1 MNLYRFAQKNIKRNL
16 TRTMLTVFSVAIA
29 VTLLISFLGLNEGY
43 TRAILKDVNQLGAQ
57 LLAVPKGCP
66 YEATALIINGGV
78 LPSYLPEKAIT
89 DINNIPNVN
98 QIYGLLMGIQ
108 ASKTIT
114 NSSDLIYGITD
125 GIFEMKKNWNLS
137 KDIFKETGAIVGF
150 KKAEM
155 YKIKV
160 GDNIILGNKKI
171 SFKIL
176 AIIPLQG
183 TEDDSIIFVPLKS
196 AQNLFSLPDQVSGIA
211 VTLKDP
217 TKIAETVIDIEKIKD
232 VQVVT
237 MDQVLGIVLKFINT
251 VKVLMLGIIM
261 IAIFISG
268 LQILNSLLMSI
279 MEQIKEF
286 GVFKAIGSNN
296 NQIRMIV
303 FYQSFL
309 ITIIGSLVGVVFSIL
324 LKPFLNIIVR
334 NFVAS
339 APKGNLI
346 LFLPWMFG
354 AGIGFA
360 IVVGFIASLYPA
372 WKASSQ
378 VPAKVIHMEVQV

>member
-1 MNLYRFAQKNIKRNL
+1 MNLFRFALKNLQRNL
-16 TRTMLTVFSVAIA
+16 TRTILTFFSVTIA

-43 TRAILKDVNQLGAQ
+43 TKAVLKDVNQLGAQ
-57 LLAVPKGCP
+57 LLAIPKGCP
-66 YEATALIINGGV
+66 YEATALIINGGI
-78 LPSYLPEKAIT
+78 LPSYLPEEAINKIIST
-89 DINNIPNVN
+89 PNVN
-98 QIYGLLMGIQ
+98 QVYGLLMGIQ
-108 ASKTIT
+108 PSQTDTKL
-114 NSSDLIYGITD
+114 SDLIFGVTD
-125 GIFEMKKNWNLS
+125 GIFAMKKNWNLPS
-137 KDIFKETGAIVGF
+137 KLFLENGAVIGF
-150 KKAEM
+150 KKAEL
-155 YKIKV
+155 YKVKA
-160 GDNIILGNKKI
+160 GDNIVLGSKRK
-171 SFKIL
+171 SFKVL
-176 AIIPLQG
+176 AVIPLQG
-183 TEDDSIIFVPLKS
+183 TEDDSIIFVPLHE
-196 AQNLFSLPDQVSGIA
+196 AQTLFSLPAQVSGIA

-217 TKIAETVIDIEKIKD
+217 TKIEETSTEIEKIKD

-251 VKVLMLGIIM
+251 VKVLMLGIIL

-286 GVFKAIGSNN
+286 GVFKAIGANN
-296 NQIRMIV
+296 RQIRWIV
-303 FYQSFL
+303 FYQTFIL
-309 ITIIGSLVGVVFSIL
+309 TIIGSITAFGVSVL
-324 LKPFLNIIVR
+324 LKPILNTIVR

-346 LFLPWMFG
+346 VFLPWMFG

-360 IVVGFIASLYPA
+360 IIVGFLASLYPA